1 MKHVSRILSTYSA
14 DTFGVCSALYELGGM
29 VVIHD
34 PSGCNST
41 YTTHDEP
48 RWFAEPSQI
57 FVSALTEQDAI
68 LGNDSKLIAD
78 ITAAAK
84 ELQPRF
90 ICLIPSQIAHMIA
103 TDCRAICRI
112 LEKKTGIPA
121 FTLPTNSMHYYERG
135 IFFALQKL
143 AEIAC
148 QALPEA
154 AAPTHLPAAKWLSE
168 EELHKLRQ
176 KKGKALR
183 VNVLGATPLDFA
195 MNGSIDSMRHWLEA
209 RGCHLASCWAM
220 GSALDAILA
229 SHEAD
234 LDLVVSY
241 GGLGAARVLR
251 ERAGIPY
258 RIGIPFPHCAS
269 ARDDAACPP
278 EGPAYIIGE
287 TVFAESLSRALE
299 AAVGLPFTAIVP
311 METDDELLLP
321 GTLRLTDEDEL
332 TPVLREAALIIA
344 DPLYQPIC
352 PTGAAFLS
360 LPHIAFSGRLYEKTI
375 PNLIEEEAFT
385 DFVQKV
391 QKNLG
396 KLQQNRV

>member
-1 MKHVSRILSTYSA
+1 MTQETFHELTHLVLDSPMKPPANLFAKGFDDWHARARLAHFLAMPQLGKIDEA
-14 DTFGVCSALYELGGM
+14 IELFRT
-29 VVIHD
+29 VAPEDV
-34 PSGCNST
+34 
-41 YTTHDEP
+41 DEEN
-48 RWFAEPSQI
+48 AED
-57 FVSALTEQDAI
+57 VE
-68 LGNDSKLIAD
+68 
-78 ITAAAK
+78 
-84 ELQPRF
+84 
-90 ICLIPSQIAHMIA
+90 
-103 TDCRAICRI
+103 
-112 LEKKTGIPA
+112 EKV
-121 FTLPTNSMHYYERG
+121 
-135 IFFALQKL
+135 FALQKL

-148 QALPEA
+148 QALPES
-154 AAPTHLPAAKWLSE
+154 AAPTHLPEAKWLSE

-209 RGCHLASCWAM
+209 RGCHVASCWAM

-234 LDLVVSY
+234 LDLVLSY

-269 ARDDAACPP
+269 ARGDAACPP

-299 AAVGLPFTAIVP
+299 EATGQPFTAIVP

-321 GTLRLTDEDEL
+321 GTLCLTDEDEL
-332 TPVLREAALIIA
+332 SPVLREAALIIA

-352 PTGAAFLS
+352 PAGAAFLS
-360 LPHIAFSGRLYEKTI
+360 LPHIAFSGRLYEEHI
-375 PNLIEEEAFT
+375 PNLIEADCFADFT
-385 DFVQKV
+385 K
-391 QKNLG
+391 KILG
-396 KLQQNRV
+396 KFQQNRV

>member
-1 MKHVSRILSTYSA
+1 
-14 DTFGVCSALYELGGM
+14 
-29 VVIHD
+29 
-34 PSGCNST
+34 
-41 YTTHDEP
+41 
-48 RWFAEPSQI
+48 
-57 FVSALTEQDAI
+57 
-68 LGNDSKLIAD
+68 
-78 ITAAAK
+78 
-84 ELQPRF
+84 
-90 ICLIPSQIAHMIA
+90 
-103 TDCRAICRI
+103 
-112 LEKKTGIPA
+112 
-121 FTLPTNSMHYYERG
+121 
-135 IFFALQKL
+135 
-143 AEIAC
+143 
-148 QALPEA
+148 
-154 AAPTHLPAAKWLSE
+154 
-168 EELHKLRQ
+168 
-176 KKGKALR
+176 
-183 VNVLGATPLDFA
+183 
-195 MNGSIDSMRHWLEA
+195 
-209 RGCHLASCWAM
+209 M

-234 LDLVVSY
+234 LDLVLSY
-241 GGLGAARVLR
+241 GGLGAARVLH

-269 ARDDAACPP
+269 ARGDAACPP

-299 AAVGLPFTAIVP
+299 AAIGLPFTAIVP

-332 TPVLREAALIIA
+332 SPVLREAALIIA

-352 PTGAAFLS
+352 PAGAAFLS

-396 KLQQNRV
+396 KLPQNRV

>member
-68 LGNDSKLIAD
+68 LGNDSRLIAD

-143 AEIAC
+143 AELAC

-154 AAPTHLPAAKWLSE
+154 AAPKRLPEAKWLSE
-168 EELHKLRQ
+168 EELHELRQ
-176 KKGKALR
+176 GKGRALR
-183 VNVLGATPLDFA
+183 VNLLGATPLDFA
-195 MNGSIDSMRHWLEA
+195 MNGSINSMRHWLEA

-220 GSALDAILA
+220 GSDLDTILA
-229 SHEAD
+229 SRDAD
-234 LDLVVSY
+234 LNLVVSY

-269 ARDDAACPP
+269 FRDDAACPP

-299 AAVGLPFTAIVP
+299 EATGQPFTAIVP

-321 GTLRLTDEDEL
+321 GTLCLTDEDEL

-352 PTGAAFLS
+352 PAGAAFLS

-396 KLQQNRV
+396 KLPQNRV

>member
-14 DTFGVCSALYELGGM
+14 DTFGVCSVLYELGGM
-29 VVIHD
+29 IVIHD

-57 FVSALTEQDAI
+57 FISALTEQDAI

-78 ITAAAK
+78 IAEAAK
-84 ELQPRF
+84 DLRPRF

-148 QALPEA
+148 QALPES
-154 AAPTHLPAAKWLSE
+154 AAPKHLPAAKWLSE

-183 VNVLGATPLDFA
+183 INVLGATPLDFA

-220 GSALDAILA
+220 GSALDTILA
-229 SHEAD
+229 SRDAD

-258 RIGIPFPHCAS
+258 RIGIPFPHCS
-269 ARDDAACPP
+269 SSRGDAACPP

-287 TVFAESLSRALE
+287 TIFAESLARALE
-299 AAVGLPFTAIVP
+299 EATGQPFTAIVP

-332 TPVLREAALIIA
+332 SPVLRKAALIIA

-352 PTGAAFLS
+352 SAGAAFLS

>member
-29 VVIHD
+29 IVIHD

-68 LGNDSKLIAD
+68 LGNDSRLIAD

-183 VNVLGATPLDFA
+183 VNVLGATPFDFA

-220 GSALDAILA
+220 GSDLDTILA
-229 SHEAD
+229 SRDAD

-269 ARDDAACPP
+269 FRGDAACPP

-299 AAVGLPFTAIVP
+299 AAIGLPFTAIVP

-321 GTLRLTDEDEL
+321 GTLCLTDEDEL
-332 TPVLREAALIIA
+332 SPVLREAALIIA

-352 PTGAAFLS
+352 PADAAFLS

-396 KLQQNRV
+396 KLPQNRV